1 MALEDPV
8 NWAAN
13 EAGLSTSQKRAAARE
28 VIKQEQ
34 RDLKEANAGKVD
46 ADGNVYVPLVVD
58 GIVGP
63 KTQGAR
69 DFVPVETPSSTDGPS
84 QTEGIPEYAK
94 AREILGMTD
103 EQIIAGIHDGSLHPE
118 QKNYPGVPNH
128 PLTGPQPG
136 PGQIWNFNPNATN
149 PEDYWQIIDE
159 YGPGKDGKGDKDNE
173 DDRGENAW
181 LSYQK
186 ERGIASTKAMM
197 RGFLNQFGLG
207 GAVNPD
213 GSVNPD
219 LTKWALGMSETGL
232 DGDAIVFEMRYGTDP
247 TVRAAYDS
255 VFPAMAERRKNGY
268 SAITEAEYINLTRG
282 YTQIATAAGIDPDF
296 LAGEGKTVAADG
308 ITALIAGDVS
318 LAEWRDRVDLAE
330 WSVTTVD
337 PNVKGIL
344 QTTYGYTDQDLVMH
358 FLNPKLAASVKKAQ
372 QDVGGAKII
381 SAGVTAIGDTLS
393 RSFADYAYGQDIQ
406 GREVTAG
413 LSPYGALT
421 GSTLYEEGMTADEIA
436 WGHFGDSEQRDVL
449 RRERARRSSP
459 FQGAGGLA
467 ATSEGIIGAGAVSN

>member
-1 MALEDPV
+1 MPFGIDLDRIQREADLQLQAFNLKKAGEKAIKDLQTQIKVESTGGDPDWWDGVIGEPQFGLGGKGVLSDGNEDNLNNRPTMSEETRQAMVACSINGGNGKPGIWVWDDEENFIGRCTEDTSGSTNHTQRTPTQTEDP
-8 NWAAN
+8 
-13 EAGLSTSQKRAAARE
+13 
-28 VIKQEQ
+28 
-34 RDLKEANAGKVD
+34 
-46 ADGNVYVPLVVD
+46 Y
-58 GIVGP
+58 
-63 KTQGAR
+63 
-69 DFVPVETPSSTDGPS
+69 
-84 QTEGIPEYAK
+84 
-94 AREILGMTD
+94 
-103 EQIIAGIHDGSLHPE
+103 
-118 QKNYPGVPNH
+118 
-128 PLTGPQPG
+128 
-136 PGQIWNFNPNATN
+136 
-149 PEDYWQIIDE
+149 
-159 YGPGKDGKGDKDNE
+159 
-173 DDRGENAW
+173 

-282 YTQIATAAGIDPDF
+282 YTQIAAAAGIDPDF
-296 LAGEGKTVAADG
+296 LAGDGKSVANDG

-330 WSVTTVD
+330 WAVSTAD
-337 PNVKGIL
+337 SKAKGIL
-344 QTTYGYTDQDLVMH
+344 QTTYGYTQPDLVMH
-358 FLNPKLAASVKKAQ
+358 FLDPKRAESIKKAQ

-381 SAGVTAIGDTLS
+381 SAGVTAIGDSFS
-393 RSFADYAYGQDIQ
+393 REFADYAYGQDIQ
-406 GREVTAG
+406 AREVATG

-421 GSTLYEEGMTADEIA
+421 GGTLYEEGMTADEIA
-436 WGHFGDSEQRDVL
+436 WGHFGDSEQRDAL
-449 RRERARRSSP
+449 RRQRARRSSP
-459 FQGAGGLA
+459 FQGTGGLA